1 MPFGYTGQNQPK
13 QTVSNSG
20 VFSITD
26 VAELQSQGKLGGSLE
41 LIEEQTFSNV
51 SAVDFTSIK
60 ESKYDVHF
68 MQVNTTDISAITYF
82 GIQFYESGVLE
93 TASVYQEAFQSGL
106 ASGAT
111 FEVTSTGRNQ
121 VIFTQSNI
129 ANTATSAYLYF
140 YNLGDATKYSF
151 LTARGTGET
160 SSNVFDYC
168 FGSGVLPQAST
179 VDGIRVKDNFG
190 NMTGTIS
197 LYGIAES

>member
-1 MPFGYTGQNQPK
+1 MPIGQAKFG
-13 QTVSNSG
+13 
-20 VFSITD
+20 
-26 VAELQSQGKLGGSLE
+26 LLGGVVDPGKLE
-41 LIEEQTFSNV
+41 LIETQSV
-51 SAVDFTSIK
+51 SSVSQVDFTSIA
-60 ESKYDVHF
+60 ESTYNVHF
-68 MQVNTTDISAITYF
+68 MTVNSTDISALTYF

-93 TASVYQEAFQSGL
+93 TASVYKEAFQSGL
-106 ASGAT
+106 ASGT
-111 FEVTSTGRNQ
+111 FAEVTSTGRNQ
-121 VIFTQSNI
+121 IIFTQSNI

-151 LTARGTGET
+151 LTAQGTGET
-160 SSNVFDYC
+160 SSNVFNMY